1 MNTLSFLK
9 YTVNVTFE
17 RALKKK
23 FEKLIKNAKNIIR
36 VGYFQSGEA
45 NNFKILL
52 VIKYYNNIS
61 LLTEKINACLQW
73 EVIFQFFS
81 ACQLTDMEHC
91 LKGKIKMK

>member
-17 RALKKK
+17 IALKKK

-52 VIKYYNNIS
+52 VIKY
-61 LLTEKINACLQW
+61 
-73 EVIFQFFS
+73 
-81 ACQLTDMEHC
+81 
-91 LKGKIKMK
+91 

>member
-23 FEKLIKNAKNIIR
+23 FEKLIKNAKNIIIIR

-52 VIKYYNNIS
+52 VIKY
-61 LLTEKINACLQW
+61 
-73 EVIFQFFS
+73 
-81 ACQLTDMEHC
+81 
-91 LKGKIKMK
+91 

>member
-9 YTVNVTFE
+9 YTVNITFE
-17 RALKKK
+17 RASKKK

-52 VIKYYNNIS
+52 VIKY
-61 LLTEKINACLQW
+61 
-73 EVIFQFFS
+73 
-81 ACQLTDMEHC
+81 
-91 LKGKIKMK
+91 